1 MTSPNRRPSLEDV
14 LDALFL
20 RDDAPTPEMI
30 VQACQ
35 AHTEFREEILEF
47 AALRAAQ
54 AALPDVAES
63 ELEVS
68 DASVMRLQ
76 SHVLN
81 LLYGA
86 PRARADADA
95 VRQALQSLAGQ
106 RLKAAAQAI
115 DLGSTVLLHKIL
127 TQAIIDTPRVVL
139 VRLAQFLKVGM
150 DGLVEALGPQLA
162 LHRSYKAADKPTM
175 VKHES
180 WDQAVAALAVDEAEK
195 ARLRA
200 MQDRSD
206 PA

>member
-1 MTSPNRRPSLEDV
+1 MTSPNRRLSLEDV

-35 AHTEFREEILEF
+35 AHAEFREEILEF
-47 AALRAAQ
+47 AALQVAQ

-86 PRARADADA
+86 PRADADA
-95 VRQALQSLAGQ
+95 VRQALRSLAGQ
-106 RLKAAAQAI
+106 RLQAAAQAI
-115 DLGSTVLLHKIL
+115 GLGSTVLLHKIL

-139 VRLAQFLKVGM
+139 VRLAQFLKVGV

-162 LHRSYKAADKPTM
+162 LHRSYKAAGKPTM
-175 VKHES
+175 AKHES
-180 WDQAVAALAVDEAEK
+180 WEQAVAALVVDEAEK
-195 ARLRA
+195 TRLRA

>member
-35 AHTEFREEILEF
+35 VHAEFREEILEF
-47 AALRAAQ
+47 AALQAAQ

-81 LLYGA
+81 LLYAA

-95 VRQALQSLAGQ
+95 VRQALRSLAGQ
-106 RLKAAAQAI
+106 RLQAAAQAI
-115 DLGSTVLLHKIL
+115 GLGSTVLLHKIL

-139 VRLAQFLKVGM
+139 VRLAQFLKVGV

-162 LHRSYKAADKPTM
+162 LHRSYKAAGKPTM
-175 VKHES
+175 AKHES
-180 WDQAVAALAVDEAEK
+180 WEQAVAALAVDEAEK
-195 ARLRA
+195 TRLRA
-200 MQDRSD
+200 MQDLSD